1 MSTDTRDVRQ
11 RVTTQ
16 LHQPETTAQEASML
30 ERLSDPALQKQ
41 SAGQTTGRTSSTQA
55 ASGRSGIQ
63 WVRAS
68 DLVSSHGTRL
78 ADLHATGQENA
89 VKRMRHGMSQIA
101 TSRRGTA
108 RQAASLPP
116 ISSFGQS
123 PVAAQGQAVG
133 A

>member
-1 MSTDTRDVRQ
+1 MSTDIRDVRQ

-16 LHQPETTAQEASML
+16 LHQPEATAPEASML
-30 ERLSDPALQKQ
+30 ERLSDPALQKTT
-41 SAGQTTGRTSSTQA
+41 GQTTGQTSSTQA

-68 DLVSSHGTRL
+68 DLLTGHGTKL
-78 ADLHATGQENA
+78 ADLHATGQEN
-89 VKRMRHGMSQIA
+89 VVRRMQHGMSQIA

-108 RQAASLPP
+108 RQAATLPP
-116 ISSFGQS
+116 VSSFGQTQAVS
-123 PVAAQGQAVG
+123 QGQAVG

>member
-1 MSTDTRDVRQ
+1 MSTDIRDVRQ
-11 RVTTQ
+11 RVTAE
-16 LHQPETTAQEASML
+16 LHQPEPTPPEASML

-41 SAGQTTGRTSSTQA
+41 SVAQTAQSRSAQ

-68 DLVSSHGTRL
+68 DLLSGHGTRL
-78 ADLHATGQENA
+78 ADLHATGQENL
-89 VKRMRHGMSQIA
+89 VKRMRHGMSQAA

-108 RQAASLPP
+108 RQAATLPP
-116 ISSFGQS
+116 VASFGQN